1 MRRMAGLALLA
12 LGIAVPVHAQGGHAG
27 GAAGSGGMLNS
38 GAGGLGGGGLGSGST
53 AGSKPPS
60 TPPAHFNLTS
70 ASGSPE
76 NYVPST
82 FLSYEQAL
90 VAAQGLPD
98 APPPAVAEV
107 ARQQAGA
114 AHGERAK
121 VALVQDG
128 QGRAIILR
136 R

>member
-1 MRRMAGLALLA
+1 MAGLALLA
-12 LGIAVPVHAQGGHAG
+12 LGIAVPVHAQAGHAG

-38 GAGGLGGGGLGSGST
+38 GAGGFGGGGLASGST

-60 TPPAHFNLTS
+60 TPPAQFNMTS

-98 APPPAVAEV
+98 APPPTVAEV

-121 VALVQDG
+121 VSLVQDG

>member
-1 MRRMAGLALLA
+1 M
-12 LGIAVPVHAQGGHAG
+12 
-27 GAAGSGGMLNS
+27 
-38 GAGGLGGGGLGSGST
+38 
-53 AGSKPPS
+53 
-60 TPPAHFNLTS
+60 TS